1 MIPAWLPIALAEESI
16 LFLNTHM
23 PTRDTLGGIVHVYQR
38 YDPARIPPPRMPLA
52 DLVSPAMEHLLEF
65 GSIDELTE
73 EQLADAVMLDPAQIT
88 GLGPSLAAL
97 KHMLEERIRKIIER
111 YETDSIRKKTRQVFQ
126 NAAQQVQPPAKSRDA
141 FQRAVRE
148 EQLRQLE
155 RLWYAQDNDQS
166 RFSGQLVTL
175 VDRLGEVYQM
185 DELAAA
191 WTFSGRQKLSLPE
204 ALKVKEELET
214 LSKLLKQ
221 LEEARKNAKIG
232 LIDMEALARFAEAGQ
247 LDELDKLKQQVQDLV
262 EHMAAEQG
270 LQRTQRGYQLTPK
283 AMRVFQGKLLNQI
296 FASLDPSRTGRHQ
309 VNIVGD
315 GAVEMVPTRP
325 YEFGDSVAHMDIPGS
340 LVNAMLRQAS
350 NRKEGL
356 PAGPLR
362 MEQRDIEVHR
372 TRNTPK
378 CATTVVLDMSG
389 SMRYGGLYVNVKR
402 MALALQGLVQK
413 EYPGDSLQFI
423 EMFSFAKLRTF
434 GEIASL
440 LPKPVT
446 VFDSVV
452 RLRADM
458 SDPGISEMQ
467 IPPHFTNIQ
476 HALQLSRRL
485 LSRQDTPNKQVLII
499 TDGLPTAHFEGNQLF
514 LLYPPHPRTEEAT
527 IREAQ
532 ACRREGITVN
542 VFLLS
547 GWSQSRE
554 DIQFAYRL
562 AETSKGRVFF
572 TAGKDLDRFV
582 VWDYVSKRRSIIG

>member
-1 MIPAWLPIALAEESI
+1 
-16 LFLNTHM
+16 M

-111 YETDSIRKKTRQVFQ
+111 YETDSIRKKTRQAFQ

-204 ALKVKEELET
+204 ALEVKEELET

-247 LDELDKLKQQVQDLV
+247 LEELDKLKQQVQDLI

-350 NRKEGL
+350 SRENGL
-356 PAGPLR
+356 SAGPLR

>member
-1 MIPAWLPIALAEESI
+1 
-16 LFLNTHM
+16 M

-73 EQLADAVMLDPAQIT
+73 EQLADAVMLDPSQIT

-111 YETDSIRKKTRQVFQ
+111 YETDSIRKKTRQAFQ

-204 ALKVKEELET
+204 ALEVKEELET

-221 LEEARKNAKIG
+221 LEEAQKNAKIG

-247 LDELDKLKQQVQDLV
+247 LEELDKLKQQVQDLI

-350 NRKEGL
+350 SRENGL
-356 PAGPLR
+356 SAGPLR

>member
-1 MIPAWLPIALAEESI
+1 
-16 LFLNTHM
+16 M

-73 EQLADAVMLDPAQIT
+73 EQLADAVMLDPSQIT

-111 YETDSIRKKTRQVFQ
+111 YETDSIRKKTRQAFQ

-191 WTFSGRQKLSLPE
+191 WKFSGRQKLSLPE
-204 ALKVKEELET
+204 ALEVKEELET

-350 NRKEGL
+350 SRKEGL

>member
-1 MIPAWLPIALAEESI
+1 
-16 LFLNTHM
+16 M

-73 EQLADAVMLDPAQIT
+73 EQLADAVMLDPSQIT

-111 YETDSIRKKTRQVFQ
+111 YETDSIRKKTRQAFQ

-204 ALKVKEELET
+204 ALEVKEELET

-221 LEEARKNAKIG
+221 LEEAQKNAKIG

-350 NRKEGL
+350 SRENGL
-356 PAGPLR
+356 SAGPLR

>member
-1 MIPAWLPIALAEESI
+1 
-16 LFLNTHM
+16 M

-204 ALKVKEELET
+204 ALEVKEELET

-247 LDELDKLKQQVQDLV
+247 LEELDKLKQQVQDLI

-270 LQRTQRGYQLTPK
+270 LQRTERGYQLTPK

-350 NRKEGL
+350 SRKEGL